1 MNTTSSRPVWAR
13 WLAAGLLAAAAPA
26 AMAAFSITTVHDSN
40 NAARPQYVID
50 TDAGLVFKV
59 RAWDNG
65 ASTTSAGDI
74 SSMVYKGVEYADP
87 ARGTQLNSGADW
99 LYNGV
104 SAVAVKAELVNAN
117 GSVVPAATT
126 NNGVVT
132 GDAYIRV
139 TLTVN
144 STKGGVLTHY
154 YLVKKGESNIHMGT
168 HFTEQPD
175 VHGLV
180 RFIARI
186 PIAKLPNGGPANAA
200 GGLVTYNGESF
211 WAEDLRGT
219 SGAIESADIFGFPS
233 TDARYGQSRSKHYAN
248 RRLKDWQFLGG
259 TGPGVGIWFWRD
271 NNEGGSSGPF
281 YRSLLQQITST
292 HNELTYMVNYGEA
305 QIEPFRLNVL
315 NTYTMIFNDGT
326 APTARP
332 DTSWY
337 GQVGMVGYVPPVGRG
352 AVNVAG
358 LSGRVAGVPYTVG
371 IANAQAQYW
380 VDADPVD
387 GHFTATGMLPGTYTM
402 TVYKGELAVQT
413 LPVTVTA
420 NTSFALNTVAIT
432 ADPEATPAIWRI
444 GRWDGT
450 PQEFING
457 DKLTF
462 MHPSDV
468 RMASWKVAPFV
479 VGQSNAAT
487 HWPAYQWQ
495 KHNNGTQVRF
505 VLKRGQNAAPLRLR
519 VGITADYNSARP
531 VVTVNSW
538 SSGIPAAPPKVSRN
552 LTVGTYRGFNR
563 TYTFDIPASQLVVG
577 TNTLTINIASGTG
590 GDNFLS
596 PGLAFDAIDL
606 VAAGN

>member
-1 MNTTSSRPVWAR
+1 MNTTSSRRPMAH

-26 AMAAFSITTVHDSN
+26 AMAAFSITTVHDNN

-50 TDAGLVFKV
+50 TDGGLVFKV
-59 RAWDNG
+59 RGWDSS
-65 ASTTSAGDI
+65 STTAIGDL

-104 SAVAVKAELVNAN
+104 SAVGLKVEAVSANGTVTPASSSNGGVVNA
-117 GSVVPAATT
+117 S
-126 NNGVVT
+126 
-132 GDAYIRV
+132 DYIRV
-139 TLTVN
+139 TLTST

-168 HFTEQPD
+168 HFTEEPD

-186 PIAKLPNGGPANAA
+186 PIAKLPNGGPVNAA
-200 GGLVTYNGESF
+200 GGLRTYNGESF

-219 SGAIESADIFGFPS
+219 SGAIEASDVFGFPA

-248 RRLKDWQFLGG
+248 RRLKDWEFVGG
-259 TGPGVGIWFWRD
+259 SGPGVGIWFWRD
-271 NNEGGSSGPF
+271 NNEGGSGGPF
-281 YRSLLQQITST
+281 YRSLLQQITDT
-292 HNELTYMVNYGEA
+292 TNELTYIVNYGEA
-305 QIEPFRLNVL
+305 QTEAFRMGVL

-337 GQVGMVGYVPPVGRG
+337 GNVGLLGYVPPVGRG
-352 AVNVAG
+352 SVSGAG
-358 LSGRVAGVPYTVG
+358 LTGRIAGLPYAVG
-371 IANAQAQYW
+371 FANAQAQYW
-380 VDADPVD
+380 ADADPVD
-387 GHFTATGMLPGTYTM
+387 GHFTATGMLPGVYTM

-413 LPVTVTA
+413 GSVTVTA
-420 NTSFALNTVAIT
+420 NATYALNPVAIT
-432 ADPEATPAIWRI
+432 ADPEATPTLWRI
-444 GRWDGT
+444 GHWDGT

-468 RMASWKVAPFV
+468 RMASWNISPFV
-479 VGQSNAAT
+479 IGQSNAAT
-487 HWPAYQWQ
+487 QWPAYQW
-495 KHNNGTQVRF
+495 KDVNNGLQVRF
-505 VLKRGQNAAPLRLR
+505 TLKRGQNTAPLRLR
-519 VGITADYNSARP
+519 LGTTADFAGARP
-531 VVTVNSW
+531 QVTVNSW
-538 SSGIPAAPPKVSRN
+538 TSAIPAAPPKVSRN

-563 TYTFDIPASQLVVG
+563 TYSFDIPAAQLVVG
-577 TNTLTINIASGTG
+577 TNVLTINTVSGTAG
-590 GDNFLS
+590 AAFLS
-596 PGLAFDAIDL
+596 PALSFDAIDL
-606 VAAGN
+606 IAAQ

>member
-1 MNTTSSRPVWAR
+1 MNTTSSRPHWVR
-13 WLAAGLLAAAAPA
+13 WLAAGLLAATAPA
-26 AMAAFSITTVHDSN
+26 AFAAFSITTVHDGN

-50 TDAGLVFKV
+50 TDGGLVFRV
-59 RAWDNG
+59 RGYDSG
-65 ASTTSAGDI
+65 STTAIGDL

-104 SAVAVKAELVNAN
+104 GAVGLKVEAVSANGTVTPAASTNGGVVNA
-117 GSVVPAATT
+117 T
-126 NNGVVT
+126 
-132 GDAYIRV
+132 DYIRV
-139 TLTVN
+139 TLTST

-154 YLVKKGESNIHMGT
+154 YVVKRGESNIHMGT

-186 PIAKLPNGGPANAA
+186 PVAKLPNGGPAHAA

-219 SGAIESADIFGFPS
+219 SGAIEASDVFGFPS
-233 TDARYGQSRSKHYAN
+233 TDPRFGQTRSKHYAN
-248 RRLKDWQFLGG
+248 RRLKDWEFVGG
-259 TGPGVGIWFWRD
+259 SGPGVGVWFWRD

-292 HNELTYMVNYGEA
+292 TNELTYIVNYGEA
-305 QIEPFRLNVL
+305 QTEPFRLNVL

-326 APTARP
+326 PPTARP

-337 GQVGMVGYVPPVGRG
+337 GQVGLVGYVPPVGRG
-352 AVNVAG
+352 SVSVAG
-358 LSGRVAGVPYTVG
+358 LTGRVAGLPYTVG
-371 IANAQAQYW
+371 FANAQAQYW
-380 VDADPVD
+380 ADADPVD
-387 GHFTATGMLPGTYTM
+387 GHATATGMLPGVYTM

-413 LPVTVTA
+413 GSVTVTA
-420 NTSFALNTVAIT
+420 NANYALNLVAIT
-432 ADPEATPAIWRI
+432 ADPEATPALWRI

-468 RMASWKVAPFV
+468 RMASWPAAPYV
-479 VGQSNAAT
+479 VGTST
-487 HWPAYQWQ
+487 PASFPSYLW
-495 KHNNGTQVRF
+495 KDVNNGQQVRF
-505 VLKRGQNAAPLRLR
+505 TLRRGQNTAPLRLR
-519 VGITADYNSARP
+519 VGISADFAGARP
-531 VVTVNSW
+531 QVTVNSW
-538 SSGIPAAPPKVSRN
+538 TSAIPAAPPKVSRN

-563 TYTFDIPASQLVVG
+563 TYTFDIPAAQLVVG
-577 TNTLTINIASGTG
+577 TNVLTLNAVSGTAG
-590 GDNFLS
+590 VGFLS
-596 PGLAFDAIDL
+596 PALSFDAIDL
-606 VAAGN
+606 VSAQ

>member
-1 MNTTSSRPVWAR
+1 MDTTTSARPPWAR
-13 WLAAGLLAAAAPA
+13 WLAASLLCACAPA
-26 AMAAFSITTVHDSN
+26 LAAFSITTVHDNGS
-40 NAARPQYVID
+40 AARPQYVID

-59 RAWDNG
+59 RAYDNG
-65 ASTTSAGDI
+65 ASTTSAGDL
-74 SSMVYKGVEYADP
+74 SSMVYQGVEYADP

-104 SAVAVKAELVNAN
+104 GAVAVKAELVNAN
-117 GSVVPAATT
+117 GTVVPAATT
-126 NNGVVT
+126 NGGVVT
-132 GDAYIRV
+132 GDAFIRV

-144 STKGGVLTHY
+144 SLKGGVLTHY
-154 YLVKKGESNIHMGT
+154 YLAKKGESNIHMGT

-186 PIAKLPNGGPANAA
+186 PIARLPNGGPAQAA
-200 GGLVTYNGESF
+200 GGLVTYNGESY

-219 SGAIESADIFGFPS
+219 GAAIEASDVFGFPAS
-233 TDARYGQSRSKHYAN
+233 DSRYGQSRSKHYAN
-248 RRLKDWQFLGG
+248 RRLKDWEFLGG

-281 YRSLLQQITST
+281 YRSLLQQITGT

-305 QIEPFRLNVL
+305 QTEPFRLNVL
-315 NTYTMIFNDGT
+315 NTYTMIFNDGS

-332 DTSWY
+332 DTAWY
-337 GQVGMVGYVPPVGRG
+337 GQLGLVGHVPPVGRG
-352 AVNVAG
+352 AVSVAG
-358 LSGRVAGVPYTVG
+358 LTGRVAGVPYTVG
-371 IANAQAQYW
+371 FANAQAQYF

-387 GHFTATGMLPGTYTM
+387 GHFTATGMLPGNYTM

-413 LPVTVTA
+413 VPVTVTA
-420 NTSFALNTVAIT
+420 NASYALNPVAIT
-432 ADPEATPAIWRI
+432 ADPEATPALWRI

-468 RMASWKVAPFV
+468 RMASWNVAPFV
-479 VGQSNAAT
+479 IGQSSAAT
-487 HWPAYQWQ
+487 HWPAYQW
-495 KHNNGTQVRF
+495 KDVNNGLQVRF
-505 VLKRGQNAAPLRLR
+505 TLKRGQNTVPLRLR

-531 VVTVNSW
+531 QVTVNSW
-538 SSGIPAAPPKVSRN
+538 SSAIPPAPPKVTRN
-552 LTVGTYRGFNR
+552 VTVGTYRGFNR
-563 TYTFDIPASQLVVG
+563 TYTFDIPAAQLVVG
-577 TNTLTINIASGTG
+577 TNVLTINTVSGTAG
-590 GDNFLS
+590 TRFLS
-596 PGLAFDAIDL
+596 PALSFDAIDL
-606 VAAGN
+606 VAAQ

>member
-1 MNTTSSRPVWAR
+1 MNTTTSARPPWAR
-13 WLAAGLLAAAAPA
+13 WLAAGLLAACAP
-26 AMAAFSITTVHDSN
+26 AMAAFSITTVHDSG
-40 NAARPQYVID
+40 NAAKPQYIID
-50 TDAGLVFKV
+50 TDGGLVFKV
-59 RAWDNG
+59 RAYDNG
-65 ASTTSAGDI
+65 VSTTSAGDL

-99 LYNGV
+99 LYTGV

-117 GSVVPAATT
+117 GTVVQAATT
-126 NNGVVT
+126 NGGVVT
-132 GDAYIRV
+132 GDAYVRV

-144 STKGGVLTHY
+144 SLKGGVLTHY

-168 HFTEQPD
+168 HFTEEPD

-200 GGLVTYNGESF
+200 GGLVNYGGQSY

-219 SGAIESADIFGFPS
+219 NGAIEASDVFGFAS
-233 TDARYGQSRSKHYAN
+233 TDPRYGQSRSKHYAN

-259 TGPGVGIWFWRD
+259 TGAGVGIWFWRD

-281 YRSLLQQITST
+281 YRSLLQQITDT
-292 HNELTYMVNYGEA
+292 TNELTYMVNYGEA

-315 NTYTMIFNDGT
+315 NTYTMIFNDGST
-326 APTARP
+326 PTARP

-337 GQVGMVGYVPPVGRG
+337 GQLGLVGYVPPAGRG
-352 AVNVAG
+352 AVSVAG
-358 LSGRVAGVPYTVG
+358 LTGRVAGLPYTVG
-371 IANAQAQYW
+371 FANAQAQYW

-387 GHFTATGMLPGTYTM
+387 GHFTAEGMLPGNYTM

-413 LPVTVTA
+413 VPVTVTA
-420 NTSFALNTVAIT
+420 NASYALNPVAIT

-457 DKLTF
+457 DRLSF

-468 RMASWKVAPFV
+468 RMDSWLVGPYV
-479 VGQSNAAT
+479 VGTSTTAN
-487 HWPAYQWQ
+487 WPAYQW
-495 KHNNGTQVRF
+495 KDVNNGLQVRF
-505 VLKRGQNAAPLRLR
+505 TLKRGQTAAPLRLR
-519 VGITADYNSARP
+519 IGITADYNSARP
-531 VVTVNSW
+531 QVTVNSW
-538 SSGIPAAPPKVSRN
+538 TSAIPSAPPKVSRN
-552 LTVGTYRGFNR
+552 VTVGTYRGFNR
-563 TYTFDIPASQLVVG
+563 TYAFDIPAAQLVVG
-577 TNTLTINIASGTG
+577 TNVLTINTVSGTAG
-590 GDNFLS
+590 TRFLS
-596 PGLAFDAIDL
+596 PALSFDAIDL
-606 VAAGN
+606 VAAN

>member
-1 MNTTSSRPVWAR
+1 MHTTCLRTRGLR
-13 WLAAGLLAAAAPA
+13 WLATGLLAVAAPA

-40 NAARPQYVID
+40 NPARPQYIID
-50 TDAGLVFKV
+50 TDGGLVFKI
-59 RAWDNG
+59 RG
-65 ASTTSAGDI
+65 YESSSTTAIGDI

-87 ARGTQLNSGADW
+87 ARGTQVNSGADW

-104 SAVAVKAELVNAN
+104 SAVGLKVEALSAN
-117 GSVVPAATT
+117 GTVTPAATT
-126 NNGVVT
+126 NGGVVNAS
-132 GDAYIRV
+132 DYIRV
-139 TLTVN
+139 TVTST
-144 STKGGVLTHY
+144 STKGGVFTHY
-154 YLVKKGESNIHMGT
+154 YVVKRGETNIHMGT

-180 RFIARI
+180 RFIARV

-200 GGLVTYNGESF
+200 GGLVTYNGESY

-219 SGAIESADIFGFPS
+219 SGAIEASDVFGFPS
-233 TDARYGQSRSKHYAN
+233 TDPRYGQSRSKHYAN
-248 RRLKDWQFLGG
+248 RRLKDWEFLGG

-305 QIEPFRLNVL
+305 QTEPFRLNVL
-315 NTYTMIFNDGT
+315 NTYTMIFNDGST
-326 APTARP
+326 PTARP

-337 GQVGMVGYVPPVGRG
+337 GQVGMVGYVPPQGRG
-352 AVNVAG
+352 GVTVAG

-371 IANAQAQYW
+371 FANAQAQYW

-387 GHFTATGMLPGTYTM
+387 GHFSMQGMLPGTYTM

-413 LPVTVTA
+413 APVTVTA
-420 NTSFALNTVAIT
+420 NTSYALNTVAIT
-432 ADPEATPAIWRI
+432 ADPEATPALWRI

-468 RMASWKVAPFV
+468 RMASWKVGPYV
-479 VGQSNAAT
+479 VGQSTPAL
-487 HWPAYQWQ
+487 HWPAYQW
-495 KHNNGTQVRF
+495 KDHNNGLQVRF
-505 VLKRGQNAAPLRLR
+505 VLKRGQNTAPLRLR
-519 VGITADYNSARP
+519 LGISADFNSARP
-531 VVTVNSW
+531 QVTVNSW
-538 SSGIPAAPPKVSRN
+538 SSAIPSAPPKVSRN
-552 LTVGTYRGFNR
+552 MTVGTYRGFNR
-563 TYTFDIPASQLVVG
+563 TYTYDIPASQLVVG
-577 TNTLTINIASGTG
+577 TNVLTIWTVSGTAG
-590 GDNFLS
+590 AGFLS
-596 PGLAFDAIDL
+596 PSLSFDAIDL
-606 VAAGN
+606 VAAN

>member
-1 MNTTSSRPVWAR
+1 MNTTSTRPVWAR

-40 NAARPQYVID
+40 NAARPQYIID
-50 TDAGLVFKV
+50 TDGGLVFKV
-59 RAWDNG
+59 RGWDSSN
-65 ASTTSAGDI
+65 TTAIGDL

-104 SAVAVKAELVNAN
+104 GAVGLKVEAVSANGTMTPASSANGGVVNA
-117 GSVVPAATT
+117 T
-126 NNGVVT
+126 
-132 GDAYIRV
+132 DYIRV
-139 TLTVN
+139 TITST

-154 YLVKKGESNIHMGT
+154 YVVKRGEPNIHMGT

-186 PIAKLPNGGPANAA
+186 PVSKLPNGGPAHAA
-200 GGLVTYNGESF
+200 GGLINYGGQSF

-219 SGAIESADIFGFPS
+219 SGSIEASDVFGFPS
-233 TDARYGQSRSKHYAN
+233 TDPRFGQTRSKHYAN
-248 RRLKDWQFLGG
+248 RRLKDWEFVGG
-259 TGPGVGIWFWRD
+259 SGPGVGIWFWRD

-281 YRSLLQQITST
+281 YRSLLQQITGT
-292 HNELTYMVNYGEA
+292 TNELTYIVNYGEA
-305 QIEPFRLNVL
+305 KTEPFRLNVL
-315 NTYTMIFNDGT
+315 NTYTMIFNDGS

-352 AVNVAG
+352 SVSGAG
-358 LSGRVAGVPYTVG
+358 LTGRLAGIPYTVG
-371 IANAQAQYW
+371 FANAQAQYW
-380 VDADPVD
+380 ADADPVD
-387 GHFTATGMLPGTYTM
+387 GRFTATGMLPGEYTM

-413 LPVTVTA
+413 ATVTVTA
-420 NTSFALNTVAIT
+420 NANYAMNPVAIT
-432 ADPEATPAIWRI
+432 ADPETTPALWRI

-468 RMASWKVAPFV
+468 RMASWKVGPFV
-479 VGQSNAAT
+479 VGQSNPAT
-487 HWPAYQWQ
+487 AWPAYQWQ
-495 KHNNGTQVRF
+495 KHNNGLQVRF
-505 VLKRGQNAAPLRLR
+505 VLRRGQNTAALRLR
-519 VGITADYNSARP
+519 LGVTADFNSARP

-538 SSGIPAAPPKVSRN
+538 SSGIPPAPPKVSRN

-563 TYTFDIPASQLVVG
+563 TYNFDIPASQLVVG

-596 PGLAFDAIDL
+596 PGLSFDAIDL
-606 VAAGN
+606 VNVN

>member
-1 MNTTSSRPVWAR
+1 MR

-26 AMAAFSITTVHDSN
+26 AMAAFSITTVHDNN
-40 NAARPQYVID
+40 NAARPQYIID
-50 TDAGLVFKV
+50 TDGGLVFKV
-59 RAWDNG
+59 RGWDSS
-65 ASTTSAGDI
+65 STTAIGDL

-104 SAVAVKAELVNAN
+104 SAVGLKVEAVSANGTVTPASSSNGGVVNA
-117 GSVVPAATT
+117 S
-126 NNGVVT
+126 
-132 GDAYIRV
+132 DYIRV
-139 TLTVN
+139 TLTST

-168 HFTEQPD
+168 HFTEEPD

-200 GGLVTYNGESF
+200 GGLRTYNGVSF

-219 SGAIESADIFGFPS
+219 SGAIEASDVFGFPA

-248 RRLKDWQFLGG
+248 RRLKDWEFVGG
-259 TGPGVGIWFWRD
+259 SGPGVGIWFWRD
-271 NNEGGSSGPF
+271 NNEGGSGGPF
-281 YRSLLQQITST
+281 YRSLLQQITDT
-292 HNELTYMVNYGEA
+292 TNELTYIVNYGEA
-305 QIEPFRLNVL
+305 QTEAFRMGVL

-337 GQVGMVGYVPPVGRG
+337 GNVGLVGYVPPVGRG
-352 AVNVAG
+352 SVSGAG
-358 LSGRVAGVPYTVG
+358 LTGRIAGLPYTVG
-371 IANAQAQYW
+371 FANAQAQYW
-380 VDADPVD
+380 ADADPVD
-387 GHFTATGMLPGTYTM
+387 GHFTATGMLPGVYTM

-413 LPVTVTA
+413 GSVTVTA
-420 NTSFALNTVAIT
+420 NATYALNPVAIT
-432 ADPEATPAIWRI
+432 ADPEATPALWRI
-444 GRWDGT
+444 GHWDGT

-468 RMASWKVAPFV
+468 RMASWNVSPFV
-479 VGQSNAAT
+479 IGQSNAAT
-487 HWPAYQWQ
+487 QWPAYQW
-495 KHNNGTQVRF
+495 KDVNNGLQVRF
-505 VLKRGQNAAPLRLR
+505 TLKRGQNAAPLRLR
-519 VGITADYNSARP
+519 LGTTADFAGARP
-531 VVTVNSW
+531 QVTVNSW
-538 SSGIPAAPPKVSRN
+538 TSAIPAAPPKVSRN

-563 TYTFDIPASQLVVG
+563 TYSFDIPAAQLVVG
-577 TNTLTINIASGTG
+577 TNVLTINTVSGTAG
-590 GDNFLS
+590 AAFLS
-596 PGLAFDAIDL
+596 PALSFDAIDL
-606 VAAGN
+606 ITAQ

>member
-1 MNTTSSRPVWAR
+1 MHTTCFRTRGLR
-13 WLAAGLLAAAAPA
+13 WLATGLLAVAAPA

-40 NAARPQYVID
+40 NPARPQYIID
-50 TDAGLVFKV
+50 TDGGLVFKI
-59 RAWDNG
+59 RG
-65 ASTTSAGDI
+65 YESSSTTAIGDI

-87 ARGTQLNSGADW
+87 ARGTQVNSGADW

-104 SAVAVKAELVNAN
+104 SAVGLKVEALSAN
-117 GSVVPAATT
+117 GTVTPAATT
-126 NNGVVT
+126 NGGVVNAS
-132 GDAYIRV
+132 DYIRV
-139 TLTVN
+139 TVTST
-144 STKGGVLTHY
+144 STKGGVFTHY
-154 YLVKKGESNIHMGT
+154 YVVKRGETNIHMGT

-180 RFIARI
+180 RFIARV

-200 GGLVTYNGESF
+200 GGLVTYNGESY

-219 SGAIESADIFGFPS
+219 SGAIEASDVFGFPS
-233 TDARYGQSRSKHYAN
+233 TDPRYGQSRSKHYAN
-248 RRLKDWQFLGG
+248 RRLKDWEFLGG

-305 QIEPFRLNVL
+305 QTEPFRLNVL
-315 NTYTMIFNDGT
+315 NTYTMIFNDGST
-326 APTARP
+326 PTARP

-337 GQVGMVGYVPPVGRG
+337 GQVGMVGYVPPQGRG
-352 AVNVAG
+352 GVTVAG

-371 IANAQAQYW
+371 FANAQAQYW

-387 GHFTATGMLPGTYTM
+387 GHFSMQGMLPGAYTM

-413 LPVTVTA
+413 VPVTVTA
-420 NTSFALNTVAIT
+420 NTSYALNTVAIT
-432 ADPEATPAIWRI
+432 ADPEATPALWRI

-468 RMASWKVAPFV
+468 RMASWKVGPYV
-479 VGQSNAAT
+479 VGQSTPAL
-487 HWPAYQWQ
+487 HWPAYQW
-495 KHNNGTQVRF
+495 KDHNNGLQVRF
-505 VLKRGQNAAPLRLR
+505 VLKRGQNTAPLRLR
-519 VGITADYNSARP
+519 LGISADFNSARP
-531 VVTVNSW
+531 QVTVNSW
-538 SSGIPAAPPKVSRN
+538 SSAIPSAPPKVSRN
-552 LTVGTYRGFNR
+552 MTVGTYRGFNR
-563 TYTFDIPASQLVVG
+563 TYTYDIPASQLVVG
-577 TNTLTINIASGTG
+577 TNVLTIWTVSGTAG
-590 GDNFLS
+590 AGFLS
-596 PGLAFDAIDL
+596 PSLSFDAIDL
-606 VAAGN
+606 VPAN

>member
-1 MNTTSSRPVWAR
+1 MNTTSTRLPLAR

-40 NAARPQYVID
+40 NAARPQYIID
-50 TDAGLVFKV
+50 TDGGLVFKV
-59 RAWDNG
+59 RGWD
-65 ASTTSAGDI
+65 ASSTTAIGDI

-87 ARGTQLNSGADW
+87 SRGTQLNSGADW

-104 SAVAVKAELVNAN
+104 GAVGLKVEAVSAN
-117 GSVVPAATT
+117 GTVTPAATT
-126 NNGVVT
+126 NGGVVNAT
-132 GDAYIRV
+132 DYIRV
-139 TLTVN
+139 TITST

-154 YLVKKGESNIHMGT
+154 YVVKRGETNIHMGT

-186 PIAKLPNGGPANAA
+186 PVSKLPNGGPAHAA
-200 GGLVTYNGESF
+200 GGLINYGGQSF

-219 SGAIESADIFGFPS
+219 SGSIEASDVFGFPS
-233 TDARYGQSRSKHYAN
+233 TDPRAGQTRSKHYAN
-248 RRLKDWQFLGG
+248 RRLKDWEFVGG
-259 TGPGVGIWFWRD
+259 SGPGVGIWFWRD

-292 HNELTYMVNYGEA
+292 TNELTYIVNYGEA
-305 QIEPFRLNVL
+305 KTEPFRLNVL

-337 GQVGMVGYVPPVGRG
+337 GQVGLVGYVPPVGRG
-352 AVNVAG
+352 SVSGAG
-358 LSGRVAGVPYTVG
+358 LTGRLAGLPYTVG
-371 IANAQAQYW
+371 FANAQAQYW
-380 VDADPVD
+380 ADADPVD
-387 GHFTATGMLPGTYTM
+387 GRFTATGMLPGEYTM

-413 LPVTVTA
+413 GSVTVTA
-420 NTSFALNTVAIT
+420 NANYAMNPVAIT
-432 ADPEATPAIWRI
+432 ADPETTPALWRI

-450 PQEFING
+450 PQEFLNG

-468 RMASWKVAPFV
+468 RMAPWKVGPFV
-479 VGQSNAAT
+479 VGQSNPAT
-487 HWPAYQWQ
+487 AWPAYQWQ
-495 KHNNGTQVRF
+495 KHNNGLQVRF
-505 VLKRGQNAAPLRLR
+505 VLRRGQNTAALRLR
-519 VGITADYNSARP
+519 LGVTADFASARP

-538 SSGIPAAPPKVSRN
+538 SSGIPPAPPKVSRN

-563 TYTFDIPASQLVVG
+563 TYSFDIPASQLVVG
-577 TNTLTINIASGTG
+577 TNTLTINIASGTA

-596 PGLAFDAIDL
+596 PGLSFDAIDL
-606 VAAGN
+606 VAAQ

>member
-1 MNTTSSRPVWAR
+1 MTPTPSRPPWAR
-13 WLAAGLLAAAAPA
+13 WLISAALATLAPA
-26 AMAAFSITTVHDSN
+26 AMAAFGITTVHDGG

-104 SAVAVKAELVNAN
+104 GAVAVKAELVNAN
-117 GSVVPAATT
+117 GAVVPASTA

-132 GDAYIRV
+132 GDAFIRV

-144 STKGGVLTHY
+144 SLKGGVLTHY

-186 PIAKLPNGGPANAA
+186 PIAKLPNGGPATAA
-200 GGLVTYNGESF
+200 GGLVTYDGQSY

-219 SGAIESADIFGFPS
+219 GGAIEASDVFGFAAGDP
-233 TDARYGQSRSKHYAN
+233 RYGQSRSKHYAN
-248 RRLKDWQFLGG
+248 RRLKDWEFLGG
-259 TGPGVGIWFWRD
+259 TGAGVGIWFWRD

-305 QIEPFRLNVL
+305 QTEPFRLNVL
-315 NTYTMIFNDGT
+315 NTYTMIFNDGA

-332 DTSWY
+332 DTGWY
-337 GQVGMVGYVPPVGRG
+337 GQLGLVGYVPPVGRG
-352 AVNVAG
+352 AVSVAG
-358 LSGRVAGVPYTVG
+358 LAGRVAGVPYTVG
-371 IANAQAQYW
+371 FANAQAQYW
-380 VDADPVD
+380 ADPDPVD
-387 GHFTATGMLPGTYTM
+387 GHFTAAGLLPGSYTM

-420 NTSFALNTVAIT
+420 NASYALDTVAIT
-432 ADPEATPAIWRI
+432 ADPEATPALWRI

-462 MHPSDV
+462 MHPGDV
-468 RMASWKVAPFV
+468 RMAPWNVGPYV
-479 VGQSNAAT
+479 VGQSVPAL
-487 HWPAYQWQ
+487 HWPAYQW
-495 KHNNGTQVRF
+495 KDVNNGLQVRF
-505 VLKRGQNAAPLRLR
+505 TLRRGQNTAPLRLR
-519 VGITADYNSARP
+519 VGITADFNSARP
-531 VVTVNSW
+531 QVTVNSW
-538 SSGIPAAPPKVSRN
+538 SSAIPAAPPKVSRN
-552 LTVGTYRGFNR
+552 MTVGTYRGFNR
-563 TYTFDIPASQLVVG
+563 TYSFDIPASQLVVG
-577 TNTLTINIASGTG
+577 TNVLTLNTVSGTAG
-590 GDNFLS
+590 TRFLS
-596 PGLAFDAIDL
+596 PSLSFDAIDL
-606 VAAGN
+606 VAVP

>member
-1 MNTTSSRPVWAR
+1 MHTTSSRPPWAR
-13 WLAAGLLAAAAPA
+13 WLAAGLLATLAPA
-26 AMAAFSITTVHDSN
+26 AMAAFSITTVHDGG
-40 NAARPQYVID
+40 NAARPQYLID
-50 TDAGLVFKV
+50 TDAGLQFKV

-65 ASTTSAGDI
+65 ASTTSAGDL

-126 NNGVVT
+126 HGGVVT

-144 STKGGVLTHY
+144 SLKGGVLTHY

-186 PIAKLPNGGPANAA
+186 PIGKLPNGGPAHAA
-200 GGLVTYNGESF
+200 GGLVTYNGESY

-219 SGAIESADIFGFPS
+219 SGAIEASDVFGFAAGDP
-233 TDARYGQSRSKHYAN
+233 RYGQSRSKHYAN
-248 RRLKDWQFLGG
+248 RRLKDWEFLGG

-281 YRSLLQQITST
+281 YRSLLQQITGT

-305 QIEPFRLNVL
+305 QTEPFRLNVL
-315 NTYTMIFNDGT
+315 NTYTMIFNDGS
-326 APTARP
+326 APAARP

-337 GQVGMVGYVPPVGRG
+337 GQLGLVGYVPPAGRG
-352 AVNVAG
+352 AVSVAG
-358 LSGRVAGVPYTVG
+358 LTGRVAGVPYTVG
-371 IANAQAQYW
+371 FANAQAQYF

-387 GHFTATGMLPGTYTM
+387 GHFTATGMLPGSYTM

-413 LPVTVTA
+413 VPVTVTA
-420 NTSFALNTVAIT
+420 NTSYALNPVAIT
-432 ADPEATPAIWRI
+432 ADPEATPALWRI

-457 DKLTF
+457 DRLTF

-468 RMASWKVAPFV
+468 RMASWNVGPYV
-479 VGQSNAAT
+479 VGQSVPAL
-487 HWPAYQWQ
+487 HWPAYQW
-495 KHNNGTQVRF
+495 KDVNNGLQVRF
-505 VLKRGQNAAPLRLR
+505 TLRRGQNTAPLRLR
-519 VGITADYNSARP
+519 VGITADFNSARP
-531 VVTVNSW
+531 QVTVNSW
-538 SSGIPAAPPKVSRN
+538 ASAIPAAPPKVSRN
-552 LTVGTYRGFNR
+552 MTVGTYRGFNR
-563 TYTFDIPASQLVVG
+563 TYSFDITASQLVVG
-577 TNTLTINIASGTG
+577 TNVLTINTVSGTAG
-590 GDNFLS
+590 ARFLS
-596 PGLAFDAIDL
+596 PSLSFDAIDL
-606 VAAGN
+606 VPAN

>member
-1 MNTTSSRPVWAR
+1 MNTTSSRRPMAH

-26 AMAAFSITTVHDSN
+26 AMAAFSITTVHDNN

-50 TDAGLVFKV
+50 TDGGLVFKV
-59 RAWDNG
+59 RGWDSS
-65 ASTTSAGDI
+65 STTAIGDL

-104 SAVAVKAELVNAN
+104 SAVGLKVEAVSANGTVTPASSSNGGVVNA
-117 GSVVPAATT
+117 S
-126 NNGVVT
+126 
-132 GDAYIRV
+132 DYIRV
-139 TLTVN
+139 TLTST

-168 HFTEQPD
+168 HFTEEPD

-186 PIAKLPNGGPANAA
+186 PIAKLPNGGPVNAA
-200 GGLVTYNGESF
+200 GGLRTYNGESF

-219 SGAIESADIFGFPS
+219 SGAIEASDVFGFPA

-248 RRLKDWQFLGG
+248 RRLKDWEFVGG
-259 TGPGVGIWFWRD
+259 SGPGVGIWFWRD
-271 NNEGGSSGPF
+271 NNEGGSGGPF
-281 YRSLLQQITST
+281 YRSLLQQITDT
-292 HNELTYMVNYGEA
+292 TNELTYIVNYGEA
-305 QIEPFRLNVL
+305 QTEAFRMGVL

-337 GQVGMVGYVPPVGRG
+337 GNVGLLGYVPPVGRG
-352 AVNVAG
+352 SVSGAG
-358 LSGRVAGVPYTVG
+358 LTGRIAGLPYTVG
-371 IANAQAQYW
+371 FANAQAQYW
-380 VDADPVD
+380 ADADPVD
-387 GHFTATGMLPGTYTM
+387 GHFTATGMLPGVYTM

-413 LPVTVTA
+413 GSVTVTA
-420 NTSFALNTVAIT
+420 NATYALNPVAIT
-432 ADPEATPAIWRI
+432 ADPEATPALWRI
-444 GRWDGT
+444 GHWDGT

-468 RMASWKVAPFV
+468 RMASWNVSPFV
-479 VGQSNAAT
+479 IGQSNAAT
-487 HWPAYQWQ
+487 QWPAYQW
-495 KHNNGTQVRF
+495 KDVNNGLQVRF
-505 VLKRGQNAAPLRLR
+505 TLKRGQNTVPLRLR
-519 VGITADYNSARP
+519 LGTTADFAGARP
-531 VVTVNSW
+531 QVTVNSW
-538 SSGIPAAPPKVSRN
+538 TSAIPAAPPKVSRN

-563 TYTFDIPASQLVVG
+563 TYSFDIPAAQLVVG
-577 TNTLTINIASGTG
+577 TNVLTINTVSGTAG
-590 GDNFLS
+590 AAFLS
-596 PGLAFDAIDL
+596 PALSFDAIDL
-606 VAAGN
+606 IAAQ

>member
-1 MNTTSSRPVWAR
+1 MNTTSTRPVWAR

-40 NAARPQYVID
+40 NAARPQYIID
-50 TDAGLVFKV
+50 TDGGLVFKV
-59 RAWDNG
+59 RGWDSSN
-65 ASTTSAGDI
+65 TTAIGDL

-104 SAVAVKAELVNAN
+104 GAVGLKVEAVSANGTVTPASSANGGVVNA
-117 GSVVPAATT
+117 T
-126 NNGVVT
+126 
-132 GDAYIRV
+132 DYIRV
-139 TLTVN
+139 TITST

-154 YLVKKGESNIHMGT
+154 YVVKRGEPNIHMGT

-186 PIAKLPNGGPANAA
+186 PVSKLPNGGPAHAA
-200 GGLVTYNGESF
+200 GGLINYGGQSF

-219 SGAIESADIFGFPS
+219 SGSIEASDVFGFPS
-233 TDARYGQSRSKHYAN
+233 TDPRFGQTRSKHYAN
-248 RRLKDWQFLGG
+248 RRLKDWEFVGG
-259 TGPGVGIWFWRD
+259 SGPGVGIWFWRD

-281 YRSLLQQITST
+281 YRSLLQQITGT
-292 HNELTYMVNYGEA
+292 TNELTYIVNYGEA
-305 QIEPFRLNVL
+305 KTEPFRLNVL
-315 NTYTMIFNDGT
+315 NTYTMIFNDGS

-352 AVNVAG
+352 SVSGAG
-358 LSGRVAGVPYTVG
+358 LTGRLAGIPYTVG
-371 IANAQAQYW
+371 FANAQAQYW
-380 VDADPVD
+380 ADADPVD
-387 GHFTATGMLPGTYTM
+387 GRFTASGMLPGEYTM

-413 LPVTVTA
+413 ATVTVTA
-420 NTSFALNTVAIT
+420 NANYAMNPVAIT
-432 ADPEATPAIWRI
+432 ADPETTPALWRI

-468 RMASWKVAPFV
+468 RMAPWTVAPFV
-479 VGQSNAAT
+479 VGQSNPAM

-505 VLKRGQNAAPLRLR
+505 VLKRGQNTATLRLR
-519 VGITADYNSARP
+519 VGVTADFNSARP

-538 SSGIPAAPPKVSRN
+538 SSGIPPAPPKVSRN

-563 TYTFDIPASQLVVG
+563 IYTFDIPASQLVVG

-590 GDNFLS
+590 GDGFLS
-596 PGLAFDAIDL
+596 PGLSFDAIDL
-606 VAAGN
+606 IAAQ

>member
-1 MNTTSSRPVWAR
+1 MNTTSSPWAR
-13 WLAAGLLAAAAPA
+13 WLAAGLLAASAPA
-26 AMAAFSITTVHDSN
+26 ALAAFSITTVHDGN
-40 NAARPQYVID
+40 NPARPQYIID
-50 TDAGLVFKV
+50 TDGGLVFKV
-59 RAWDNG
+59 RGYDSS
-65 ASTTSAGDI
+65 STTAIGDL

-104 SAVAVKAELVNAN
+104 SAVGLKVEAVSASGAVTPASTINGGVVNA
-117 GSVVPAATT
+117 S
-126 NNGVVT
+126 
-132 GDAYIRV
+132 DYIRV

-144 STKGGVLTHY
+144 SLKGGLLTHY
-154 YLVKKGESNIHMGT
+154 YFVKRGESNIHMGT

-186 PIAKLPNGGPANAA
+186 PISKLPNGGPPQAA
-200 GGLVTYNGESF
+200 GGLITYGGQSY

-219 SGAIESADIFGFPS
+219 SGAIEASDVFGFAS
-233 TDARYGQSRSKHYAN
+233 TDPRYGQSRSKHYSN
-248 RRLKDWQFLGG
+248 RRLKDWEFIGG

-271 NNEGGSSGPF
+271 NHEGGSGGPF

-305 QIEPFRLNVL
+305 QTEPFRLNVL

-337 GQVGMVGYVPPVGRG
+337 GQLGLVGYVPPAGRG
-352 AVNVAG
+352 AVSVAG
-358 LSGRVAGVPYTVG
+358 LTGRVAGVPYTVG
-371 IANAQAQYW
+371 FANAQAQYW

-420 NTSFALNTVAIT
+420 NATYALNPVAIT
-432 ADPEATPAIWRI
+432 ADPEATPALWRI

-468 RMASWKVAPFV
+468 RMAAWNVGPYV
-479 VGQSNAAT
+479 VGQSTPAL
-487 HWPAYQWQ
+487 HWPAYQW
-495 KHNNGTQVRF
+495 KDVNNGLQVRF
-505 VLKRGQNAAPLRLR
+505 TLKRGQNTAPLRLR

-531 VVTVNSW
+531 QVTVNSW
-538 SSGIPAAPPKVSRN
+538 SSAIPPAPPKVSRN
-552 LTVGTYRGFNR
+552 MTVGTYRGFNR
-563 TYTFDIPASQLVVG
+563 TYSFDIPANQLVVG
-577 TNTLTINIASGTG
+577 TNVLTIYTVSGTAG
-590 GDNFLS
+590 AGFLS
-596 PGLAFDAIDL
+596 PSLSFDAIDL
-606 VAAGN
+606 VAAN